1 MSLAARVKKLFT
13 RAYPTIT
20 AQAAQDLLRDRRALL
35 VDVRE
40 SFEWRSG
47 HAPSARHIPLATLG
61 RRASELPTNRPIV
74 TVCHSGLRSA
84 RAAAMLARQGHEVYN
99 LRGGMR
105 AWTQAGLPV
114 SPGRAPARSR

>member
-1 MSLAARVKKLFT
+1 MSLATRVKKLFT
-13 RAYPTIT
+13 KAYPTIT
-20 AQAAQDLLRDRRALL
+20 ARTAQDLLRERRALL
-35 VDVRE
+35 LDVRE
-40 SFEWRSG
+40 SFEWKSG

-84 RAAAMLARQGHEVYN
+84 RAAAMLARRGHEVYN

-105 AWTQAGLPV
+105 AWAQAGLPV
-114 SPGRAPARSR
+114 SPAGARAAGR